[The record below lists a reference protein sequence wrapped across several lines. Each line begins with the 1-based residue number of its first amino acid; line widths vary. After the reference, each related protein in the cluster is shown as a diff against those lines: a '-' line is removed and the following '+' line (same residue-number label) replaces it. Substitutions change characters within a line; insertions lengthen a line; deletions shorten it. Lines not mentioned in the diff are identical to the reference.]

1 MNKLRTNDFKIT
13 LRILGLLATLTGVAI
28 LIWIGYNVFIQ
39 WQPQA
44 KGNPVFS
51 SLVSVLLI
59 NVGIIWLRG
68 KTMQEEKIII
78 PRVIIIAW
86 LILGLVYQFFR

>member
-1 MNKLRTNDFKIT
+1 MNKDPQILLRTF
-13 LRILGLLATLTGVAI
+13 GLLTALTGLAI
-28 LIWIGYNVFIQ
+28 FTWIVYNVFIE

-78 PRVIIIAW
+78 PQPVIIIW
-86 LILGLVYQFFR
+86 LVLGLVYQFFK